1 MTTSD
6 SAKLVPAIMSGGSGT
21 RLWPLSRK
29 ARPKQFHALTGEKSM
44 LAETV
49 ARLDGELGA
58 EMLQPVVI
66 CNVAHG
72 DLATKALDEAGFEP
86 GTAVLEPV
94 GKDTAAAAALACHQA
109 LSQDQN
115 ALVLLLAADHHI
127 TKPKAFHDAIAKA
140 VPLASEGRLV
150 TFGIEPEGPET
161 GFGYIKAGEPI
172 TNGFLIERFC
182 EKPKL
187 HEAEAYL
194 AEGGYSW
201 NSGSFLLNARHYLD
215 ELMRL
220 RPDIAE
226 PVAAAWKSAEIA
238 GRLITPGRED
248 WDRTA
253 KQSIDYAVA
262 EKTEGGAVVPVSMGW
277 SDVGSWAAIH
287 ELAEKDAAGNA
298 AEGDVVLVDTKGCLI
313 KGTDKRVIA
322 VAGCE
327 DLLIV
332 DTGDALFVA
341 PKKDSQ
347 KVKDLVAALKEN
359 GFDSLL

>member
-1 MTTSD
+1 
-6 SAKLVPAIMSGGSGT
+6 
-21 RLWPLSRK
+21 
-29 ARPKQFHALTGEKSM
+29 M

-49 ARLDGELGA
+49 ARLNGELGA

-66 CNVAHG
+66 CNAAHG
-72 DLATKALDEAGFEP
+72 DLATKALDEAGFEL
-86 GTAVLEPV
+86 GTAILEPA
-94 GKDTAAAAALACHQA
+94 GKNTAAAAALACHQA
-109 LSQDQN
+109 LSQDDA

-127 TKPKAFHDAIAKA
+127 TQPEAFHKAIAKA

-161 GFGYIKAGEPI
+161 GFGYIKAGDAVAG
-172 TNGFLIERFC
+172 GFLIERFC

-187 HEAEAYL
+187 DEAKAYL
-194 AEGGYSW
+194 KEGGYSW
-201 NSGSFLLNARHYLD
+201 NSGSFLLNARHYLG

-226 PVAAAWKSAEIA
+226 PVEAAWKAAEAA
-238 GRLITPGRED
+238 GRLITPGKTD

-253 KQSIDYAVA
+253 SESIDYAVA

-277 SDVGSWAAIH
+277 SDVGSWSAIH
-287 ELAEKDAAGNA
+287 DLAAKDADGNA
-298 AEGDVVLVDTKGCLI
+298 VEGDVVMVDTKRCLI
-313 KGTDKRVIA
+313 KSDKRVVA

-327 DLLIV
+327 DLIII

-341 PKKDSQ
+341 PKKDAQ
-347 KVKDLVAALKEN
+347 KVKALVEALKAN

>member
-1 MTTSD
+1 VTTAS

-29 ARPKQFHALTGEKSM
+29 AKPKQFHALTGEKSM

-49 ARLDGELGA
+49 ARLKGQLGA

-66 CNVAHG
+66 CNAAHG
-72 DLATKALDEAGFEP
+72 DLATTALDEAGFEL
-86 GTAVLEPV
+86 GTAILEPA
-94 GKDTAAAAALACHQA
+94 GKNTAAAAALACHQA
-109 LSQDQN
+109 LSQDES

-127 TKPKAFHDAIAKA
+127 TQPVSFHEAIAKA

-150 TFGIEPEGPET
+150 TFGIEPDGPET
-161 GFGYIKAGEPI
+161 GFGYIKAGEPVSG
-172 TNGFLIERFC
+172 GFVIDRFC

-187 HEAEAYL
+187 EDAKAYL

-226 PVAAAWKSAEIA
+226 PVEAAWKAAEIT
-238 GRLITPGRED
+238 GRLITPGKDD
-248 WDRTA
+248 WARTA
-253 KQSIDYAVA
+253 SESIDYAVA

-277 SDVGSWAAIH
+277 SDVGSWSAIH
-287 ELAEKDAAGNA
+287 DLASKDDNGNA
-298 AEGDVVLVDTKGCLI
+298 AEGDVVMVDTKGCLI
-313 KGTDKRVIA
+313 KGGKRVIA

-332 DTGDALFVA
+332 DTGDALFIA

-347 KVKDLVAALKEN
+347 KVKDLVGALKEN

>member
-1 MTTSD
+1 MTNTT

-49 ARLDGELGA
+49 ARLDGDLGA
-58 EMLQPVVI
+58 DMLQPVVI
-66 CNVAHG
+66 CNAAHG
-72 DLATKALDEAGFEP
+72 DLATRALDEAGFER
-86 GTAVLEPV
+86 GMAILEPK
-94 GKDTAAAAALACHQA
+94 GKNTAAAAALACHQA
-109 LSQDQN
+109 LSQDEQ

-127 TKPKAFHDAIAKA
+127 TKPKAFHEAIAKA

-150 TFGIEPEGPET
+150 TFGIEPDGPET
-161 GFGYIKAGEPI
+161 GFGYIKAGGAV
-172 TNGFLIERFC
+172 TGGFLIERFC
-182 EKPKL
+182 EKPKK

-194 AEGGYSW
+194 AEGSYSW

-226 PVAAAWKSAEIA
+226 PVEAAWKAAEIA
-238 GRLITPGRED
+238 GRLITPGRDD
-248 WDRTA
+248 WERTESE
-253 KQSIDYAVA
+253 SIDYAVA
-262 EKTEGGAVVPVSMGW
+262 EKTDGGAVVPVSMGW
-277 SDVGSWAAIH
+277 SDVGSWSAIH
-287 ELAEKDAAGNA
+287 DLADKDDAGNA
-298 AEGDVVLVDTKGCLI
+298 TEGDVVLVDTKGCLI
-313 KGTDKRVIA
+313 KGESRVIA

-332 DTGDALFVA
+332 DTGDTLFVA

-347 KVKDLVAALKEN
+347 KVKDLVAALKDR

>member
-1 MTTSD
+1 MTQAN

-29 ARPKQFHALTGEKSM
+29 ARPKQFHPLTGEKSM

-58 EMLQPVVI
+58 DMLQPVVI
-66 CNVAHG
+66 CNAAHG
-72 DLATKALDEAGFEP
+72 HLATEALDEAGFER
-86 GTAVLEPV
+86 GTAILEPK

-109 LSQDQN
+109 LSQDDH

-127 TKPKAFHDAIAKA
+127 TRPQAFHEAIAKA

-150 TFGIEPEGPET
+150 TFGIEPDGPET
-161 GFGYIKAGEPI
+161 GFGYIKAGDAV
-172 TNGFLIERFC
+172 TGGFLIEKFC
-182 EKPKL
+182 EKPKK

-215 ELMRL
+215 ELMRF

-226 PVAAAWKSAEIA
+226 PVEAAWKKGEAA

-248 WDRTA
+248 WERTA
-253 KQSIDYAVA
+253 SQSIDYAVA

-277 SDVGSWAAIH
+277 SDVGSWSAIH
-287 ELAEKDAAGNA
+287 DLAKKDADGNA
-298 AEGDVVLVDTKGCLI
+298 VEGDVVLVDTKGCLI
-313 KGTDKRVIA
+313 MGDKRVIA

-332 DTGDALFVA
+332 DTGDTLFVA

-347 KVKDLVAALKEN
+347 KVKELVSALKDQ